1 MAKKE
6 RCPIC
11 DVPVKSENLLRH
23 LDANHPRHPDV
34 AGLKAKLKQEPG
46 RVPKPARA
54 PLRVNKWYAA
64 AAVVAILVVGTGVYG
79 VPVLFPS
86 QGNTFS
92 VDGCINDAS
101 VVYHIHPFLKIV
113 INGSPYTIPDDVG
126 NTPSCTHPVHT
137 HQAYGNTPYPDYAEL
152 HVESPVAQSYAL
164 RDFFHVW
171 GQPFSSSQVLSYVA
185 DSTNHISMTVNGA
198 SSNAYGNLALQD
210 AQLIVITYGP

>member
-1 MAKKE
+1 MAKQE

-34 AGLKAKLKQEPG
+34 PGLKARLKQEAG
-46 RVPKPARA
+46 RIPKPARA
-54 PLRVNKWYAA
+54 PLRINRWYVA
-64 AAVVAILVVGTGVYG
+64 AAVVAVLVVGTAVYG

-92 VDGCINDAS
+92 VEGCIND
-101 VVYHIHPFLKIV
+101 VTVIYHIHPFLKIL
-113 INGSPYTIPDDVG
+113 INGNPFTIPDDVG
-126 NTPSCTHPVHT
+126 ITSTCTHPVHT
-137 HQAYGNTPYPDYAEL
+137 HQAYGNAPYPDYAKL
-152 HVESPVAQSYAL
+152 HVESPVAQPYTLGA
-164 RDFFHVW
+164 FFQVW
-171 GQPFSSSQVLSYVA
+171 GQPFSSSQILSYVA
-185 DSTNHISMTVNGA
+185 DSNNRVMMTVNGV